1 MEVGFGDNA
10 AVNIHSASAGGG
22 VLTGFYQPDGRNISP
37 LSDPGVLSATAPTAL
52 LSSFDG
58 MDANGAWTLFVADVS
73 PGGTGTLESWSLIV
87 NGGTTGVP
95 DGASTLLMLAGGCG
109 LLLAGTKEK
118 KPRAA
123 KA

>member
-1 MEVGFGDNA
+1 VTLSDSA

-22 VLTGFYQPDGRNISP
+22 VLTGTYQPDGRNISP

-73 PGGTGTLESWSLIV
+73 PGGTGTLESWSLTV
-87 NGGTTGVP
+87 NEGTPSGAP
-95 DGASTLLMLAGGCG
+95 DGASTLLMLVGGCG
-109 LLLAGTKEK
+109 LLLAGTKAK